1 MASSKGLIR
10 AMNKKGTRKTKK
22 PPVAVKLPPPPDP
35 SCCERC
41 GALYTKQAWRRA
53 GERSHTLLQKVHW
66 TVCPACKQA
75 EQGEYFGRV
84 VIRGKFAAEHEEEI
98 RRRIRNIEERAQ
110 FTQPLRR
117 LVSAERDGNVIEVL
131 TTSQKLAHRI
141 VHELKKLYR
150 GKASYHWSPNDG
162 CLYAVWERDE

>member
-1 MASSKGLIR
+1 MGSTKGLIR
-10 AMNKKGTRKTKK
+10 AMNKKGSRKTKK
-22 PPVAVKLPPPPDP
+22 PPVAIKMPPPPDP

-53 GERSHTLLQKVHW
+53 GERSHSLLQRVHW

-84 VIRGKFAAEHEEEI
+84 VIRGRFAAEHEEEI
-98 RRRIRNIEERAQ
+98 RKRIRNIEARAQ
-110 FTQPLRR
+110 FTQPLRK
-117 LVSAERDGNVIEVL
+117 VVAAERSGDGIEVY

-141 VHELKKLYR
+141 VHELKKLYG
-150 GKASYHWSPNDG
+150 GKASYKWSPDDG
-162 CLYAVWERDE
+162 CLYATWERDE